1 MLFYFLPQAWTV
13 AIFDRLVRF
22 DYPGGFGALRFI
34 EDDPNG
40 TMRAI
45 GTAVD
50 PNVLGGMMILVAAL
64 LVPQLAAKVTVLP
77 RWLTGVMLA
86 TAGLALYLTY
96 SRSAL
101 LGLAAAVG
109 LVAVLKYRRLLPWA
123 VAAGLLLLV
132 LPVTQEYVARLW
144 EGFGGQ
150 DLATQMRFGE
160 YKDALILIERYP
172 LFGVGFT
179 GVPDL
184 DIYLGV
190 SMLYLILAENMGLG
204 GSGDFYCD
212 YYRLF
217 HYGFPSLAPRLQPDC
232 WRRSCWAMPARSLA
246 RWSAA
251 SSTTTGST

>member
-1 MLFYFLPQAWTV
+1 
-13 AIFDRLVRF
+13 
-22 DYPGGFGALRFI
+22 
-34 EDDPNG
+34 
-40 TMRAI
+40 
-45 GTAVD
+45 
-50 PNVLGGMMILVAAL
+50 
-64 LVPQLAAKVTVLP
+64 
-77 RWLTGVMLA
+77 MLA

-184 DIYLGV
+184 DLYLGV
-190 SMLYLILAENMGLG
+190 SMLYLILAENMGLVG
-204 GSGDFYCD
+204 LAIFIAIII
-212 YYRLF
+212 
-217 HYGFPSLAPRLQPDC
+217 GFFIMVFRA
-232 WRRSCWAMPARSLA
+232 WRRGFSPLLEALLLGYASAIFGALVSGVFDHYWFNMTYPHMTVLFWLYLGLA
-246 RWSAA
+246 TAVILVAQGEHAQPRGA
-251 SSTTTGST
+251 TKDGD